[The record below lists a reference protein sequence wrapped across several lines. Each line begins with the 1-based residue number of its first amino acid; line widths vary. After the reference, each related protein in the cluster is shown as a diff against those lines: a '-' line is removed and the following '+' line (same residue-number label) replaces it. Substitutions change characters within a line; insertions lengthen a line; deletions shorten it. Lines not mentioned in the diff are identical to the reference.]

1 LDVAMTAVGI
11 CIPVRDEEQ
20 RLDGALAALRHA
32 AQHPALRGA
41 AVCVAVVLDGC
52 SDGSGAIAG
61 SFAQAFTGR
70 GRQAVVLVRP
80 NGHGNVGA
88 ARRDGMA
95 AILSQL
101 GTDNVWLASTD
112 ADSVV
117 PRRWLVHQLASD
129 VDAWA
134 GTVALS
140 SRHLGSAG
148 QLQRFDVRYGDSRRR
163 PVHGAN
169 LGFSAV
175 AYLAA
180 GGFPAWRHSEDRGLW
195 RRLGATGARTFHDPG
210 CPVVTSGRREARAPR
225 GFATWLDSL
234 EAPAS

>member
-1 LDVAMTAVGI
+1 MTAVGI

-20 RLDGALAALRHA
+20 RLDGALAALYHA
-32 AQHPALRGA
+32 AHHPGLRGA
-41 AVCVAVVLDGC
+41 PVCVAVVLDGC
-52 SDGSGAIAG
+52 TDGSGAIAAG
-61 SFAQAFTGR
+61 FARAFSGR
-70 GRQAVVLVRP
+70 ARQAVVLVRP
-80 NGHGNVGA
+80 SGHGNVGA
-88 ARRDGMA
+88 ARRAGMA
-95 AILSQL
+95 AILAHL
-101 GTDNVWLASTD
+101 GTDDVWLASTD

-117 PRRWLVHQLASD
+117 PARWLAHQLASD

-140 SRHLGSAG
+140 AGDLAFAG
-148 QLQRFDVRYGDSRRR
+148 QTERFEVRYGDPRRR

-169 LGFSAV
+169 LGVSAG

-195 RRLGATGARTFHDPG
+195 RRLTATGALTLHDSG
-210 CPVVTSGRREARAPR
+210 CPVTTSGRREARAPR
-225 GFATWLDSL
+225 GFATWLGGL